1 MVTEMMEAQKNT
13 SCAMDYYLLLTG
25 WPLMGD
31 PAGVLERRKKW
42 SSRFL
47 RPF

>member
-1 MVTEMMEAQKNT
+1 MEAQKNT

-31 PAGVLERRKKW
+31 PMLD
-42 SSRFL
+42 
-47 RPF
+47 P